1 MSDNQEFNI
10 YYQYN
15 TKDELENKILDST
28 FFLIEHKR
36 KKGETLDY
44 QNIKKILEKDGVEFN
59 KIKNEYVEIKNIVNR
74 KKIGFRINNNNIVL
88 KSLECF
94 NEYKYKDKIYIH
106 FEIDE
111 NIENELNKINNKES
125 LLSNKNKGL
134 KEELNK
140 LKITK
145 QTAYEC

>member
-1 MSDNQEFNI
+1 M
-10 YYQYN
+10 
-15 TKDELENKILDST
+15 
-28 FFLIEHKR
+28 
-36 KKGETLDY
+36 DY

-111 NIENELNKINNKES
+111 NMNEKKYKEKKEEY
-125 LLSNKNKGL
+125 KNKFFL
-134 KEELNK
+134 LEEEYK
-140 LKITK
+140 KISENLSK
-145 QTAYEC
+145 IKNSNFISD